1 MTEAGGIAKSLTCF
15 NEDPHFQ
22 RVMPELRAAEPL
34 TLTALQ

>member
-22 RVMPELRAAEPL
+22 RVMRAAGVH
-34 TLTALQ
+34 ADG